1 MKPLGWLALGCVGL
15 ALAACQSQAG
25 LPRNTPA
32 ATLLITDTQ
41 AASASAA
48 WTPSPAASP
57 TPWPGYPEITLAPF
71 PLSAEQLQPTTAP
84 VSSATSLSA
93 PIALG
98 PYDHFYLH
106 WPLSQ
111 HNLPPSQR
119 YGVFQETGDN
129 SLPHLGLDVSLNAG
143 TPVLAAGAGEV
154 VWADYGLFY
163 RSPSYLED
171 PYGIS
176 VAIRHSFGHQGQPL
190 YTIYAHLRETRVMLG
205 DQVVAGQVIGL
216 SGNTGQSSGPHLH
229 FEVRLGENSVYFTH
243 NPELWIAPTDG
254 YGVLVG
260 RITDT
265 RDFPLMNRLVE
276 VRNLADRRR
285 INAYSYATQTR
296 LLPDGYYNENFVLG
310 ELPPGRYEIAIPH
323 FGIWKRTEVEIRPGA
338 VTYFR
343 FSGNNGYNFDLPA
356 SALPGNTP

>member
-1 MKPLGWLALGCVGL
+1 MRPLGRLALGCLGL
-15 ALAACQSQAG
+15 ALAACQNA
-25 LPRNTPA
+25 PA
-32 ATLLITDTQ
+32 QPSSTLVEAVSADTQ
-41 AASASAA
+41 AASA
-48 WTPSPAASP
+48 TPTWSPPPAASP
-57 TPWPGYPEITLAPF
+57 TPWPGYPEATLAPF
-71 PLSAEQLQPTTAP
+71 PLSAAQLQPTSAP
-84 VSSATSLSA
+84 VAAATPWGA
-93 PIALG
+93 PLALG
-98 PYDHFYLH
+98 PHDHFYLH

-111 HNLPPSQR
+111 HSLPPSQR

-143 TPVLAAGAGEV
+143 TPILAAGAGEV

-163 RSPSYLED
+163 RSPNYLED

-176 VAIRHSFGHQGQPL
+176 VAIRHNFGHQGRPL
-190 YTIYAHLRETRVMLG
+190 YTIYAHLRETRVTLG
-205 DQVVAGQVIGL
+205 EQVVAGQVIGL

-243 NPELWIAPTDG
+243 NPELWVVPTDG

-265 RDFPLMNRLVE
+265 RDIPLMNRLVE

-285 INAYSYATQTR
+285 INAYTYATQIR
-296 LLPDGYYNENFVLG
+296 LLPDDYYNENFVLG

-323 FGIWKRTEVEIRPGA
+323 FGIWRRTEVEIKAGA
-338 VTYFR
+338 ITYFR

-356 SALPGNTP
+356 AALPGNMP